1 MGLISM
7 MEFPVVIIDECTQAT
22 EPSTLCPIVKG
33 CKQLVLLGDDFQLG
47 PIVISQDKE
56 VLSTLSTSF
65 FQRMINAGV
74 DMFLL
79 DTQYR
84 MSPHISYWPS
94 HHFYGGKIKD
104 GITQAERP
112 IPDGFCWPRKDVPV
126 AFVPCFS
133 HEQSVGDGSKLNKGE
148 AAVVKEIVNGLT
160 KKGITPG
167 SIGIVTP
174 YSGQIRYLVD
184 TLKDKDSEFSV
195 GSFLDG
201 AEILGNDVDI
211 EALERNTIKVHSVDG
226 FQGREK
232 DIIIFSA
239 VRSNTEGNVGFLS
252 DWRRM
257 NVALTRA
264 RNGLIVIGNPTTLKN
279 NEHWREWLKW
289 AEDMKIFTKE
299 EFSPKR
305 KGASCESDTG
315 SRKTAKLSTK

>member
-1 MGLISM
+1 MSIVSK

-47 PIVISQDKE
+47 PVVVSQNKE
-56 VLSTLSTSF
+56 VMSTLSTSF
-65 FQRMINAGV
+65 FQRMINSGV

-79 DTQYR
+79 NTQYR

-94 HHFYGGKIKD
+94 KHFYKGLVKD
-104 GITQAERP
+104 GISKEARP
-112 IPDGFCWPRKDVPV
+112 IPKGFYWPRKDIPV
-126 AFVPCFS
+126 AFVPCLS
-133 HEQSVGDGSKLNKGE
+133 NEHGVGDGSKVNTGE
-148 AAVVKEIVNGLT
+148 ASVVKDIVNNFI
-160 KKGITPG
+160 KSGIVPE

-184 TLKDKDSEFSV
+184 ILKDNDAKFNV
-195 GSFLDG
+195 GSFTESVNLTAKD
-201 AEILGNDVDI
+201 ADI
-211 EALERNTIKVHSVDG
+211 RELERNTIKIHSVDG

-239 VRSNTEGNVGFLS
+239 VRSNAEGNVGFLS

-264 RNGLIVIGNPTTLKN
+264 RNGLIVIGNPQTLSRD
-279 NEHWREWLKW
+279 EHWNSWIKW
-289 AEDMKIFTKE
+289 AKEMKIWTKE

-305 KGASCESDTG
+305 RTRDNSHERSKKKHHRS
-315 SRKTAKLSTK
+315 

>member
-1 MGLISM
+1 MGLVSM

-56 VLSTLSTSF
+56 VSTALSTSF

-74 DMFLL
+74 EMFLL

-94 HHFYGGKIKD
+94 HHFYGGRLKD

-112 IPDGFCWPRKDVPV
+112 VPKGFCWPREDVPV

-133 HEQSVGDGSKLNKGE
+133 YEQSVGDKSKLNKGE
-148 AAVVKEIVNGLT
+148 ASVVKRIINGFV
-160 KKGITPG
+160 KEGIAPG

-184 TLKDKDSEFSV
+184 TLKDKDSTFNV
-195 GSFLDG
+195 GSFLDNIG
-201 AEILGNDVDI
+201 IMTEDLDV

-239 VRSNTEGNVGFLS
+239 VRSNTEGSVGFLS

-279 NEHWREWLKW
+279 DEHWKAWLKW
-289 AEDMKIFTKE
+289 AEDMKIITKE

-305 KGASCESDTG
+305 KSSHHDSD
-315 SRKTAKLSTK
+315 SDRERKRTHY

>member
-1 MGLISM
+1 MGLVSM
-7 MEFPVVIIDECTQAT
+7 MEFPVVVIDECTQAT

-47 PIVISQDKE
+47 PIVISQVKE
-56 VLSTLSTSF
+56 VSSTLSTSF

-74 DMFLL
+74 EMFLL

-94 HHFYGGKIKD
+94 RHFYGSKLKD
-104 GITQAERP
+104 GISQVERP
-112 IPDGFCWPRKDVPV
+112 IPKGFCWPRRDVPV

-133 HEQSVGDGSKLNKGE
+133 YEQSVGDRSKLNKGE
-148 AAVVKEIVNGLT
+148 AAVVKGIVNNFV
-160 KKGITPG
+160 KEGIAPG

-184 TLKDKDSEFSV
+184 TLKDKDSTFNV
-195 GSFLDG
+195 GSFLDSIG
-201 AEILGNDVDI
+201 ILTDDVDV

-239 VRSNTEGNVGFLS
+239 VRSNTEGSVGFLS

-264 RNGLIVIGNPTTLKN
+264 RNGLIVVGNPTTLRN
-279 NEHWREWLKW
+279 DEHWKAWLEW

-305 KGASCESDTG
+305 KGSHRDGNSDREKKR
-315 SRKTAKLSTK
+315 SHH